1 MSKKTNPKFT
11 RKGEK
16 NENERFIVSSLIG
29 FAVGLAL
36 SFALLFIGSALLLL
50 AKDPD
55 SLTTLF
61 SYLTI
66 SVSLFFSGVV
76 SSRVS
81 CGNMLAS
88 IFTGVMYTLFSFT
101 LHLIFTKGG
110 ADSGVHTLLFLA
122 FPLISLLGG
131 YVARPKNKKK
141 FKVR

>member
-61 SYLTI
+61 AYLTI
-66 SVSLFFSGVV
+66 AISLFFSGVV

-81 CGNMLAS
+81 CGNILAS
-88 IFTGVMYTLFSFT
+88 VFAGVMYTLFSFSF
-101 LHLIFTKGG
+101 HLIFTKGG

-131 YVARPKNKKK
+131 YIARPKTKKK
-141 FKVR
+141 FKPH

>member
-88 IFTGVMYTLFSFT
+88 IFTGVMYTLFSFS